1 VSPRKHLTPEQK
13 KARDAARLKV
23 AYYIEEI
30 LVLTCTLVGIIVAEA
45 IQKRAKGQPIG
56 SGDLWLDWY
65 NLLIST
71 ILALIYYG
79 GLYTNWK
86 DFERTKPALPKRI
99 GTALLTGAGWKAF
112 INF

>member
-1 VSPRKHLTPEQK
+1 MSRKHLSPEQLK
-13 KARDAARLKV
+13 QRDVRRLKA
-23 AYYIEEI
+23 AYYAEEVM
-30 LVLTCTLVGIIVAEA
+30 VLLCTLIGIIVAEA

-56 SGDLWLDWY
+56 SADFFLDWY
-65 NLLIST
+65 NLVIST

-79 GLYTNWK
+79 GLYTQWK
-86 DFERTKPALPKRI
+86 DFERTKPPLMKRI

>member
-1 VSPRKHLTPEQK
+1 MARHLTPEQK
-13 KARDAARLKV
+13 KARDVARLKR
-23 AYYIEEI
+23 AYVIEEV
-30 LVLTCTLVGIIVAEA
+30 LVLACTLVGIIVAEA
-45 IQKRAKGQPIG
+45 VKKRAEGKPIG
-56 SGDLWLDWY
+56 AGDFFLDWY

-86 DFERTKPALPKRI
+86 DFERAKPALPKRI
-99 GTALLTGAGWKAF
+99 GTALLTGAGWKAL